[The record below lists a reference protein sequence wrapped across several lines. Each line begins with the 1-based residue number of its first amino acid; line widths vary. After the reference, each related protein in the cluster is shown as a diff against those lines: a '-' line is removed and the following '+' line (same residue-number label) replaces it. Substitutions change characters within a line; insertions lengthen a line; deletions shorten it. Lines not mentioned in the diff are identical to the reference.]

1 MRDRGATDF
10 PLPPDAENCYLQ
22 TVASTRPNRE
32 SAGFVPGSAWLAAPG
47 RTEGAIMDNVEEMGE
62 APLGRLLVKFSLPAI
77 AVMVVN
83 GLYNFIDR
91 IFIGHGMGTDALAA
105 VTAGFPMMIIAMAV
119 GALFSVGTS
128 TLVSI
133 AMGAGKRDEAKA
145 VLAQGFAAS
154 LASSALVAALGWLF
168 MDPILAAFGTTA
180 RIMPM
185 AREYLGIIMIGFV
198 FQITSMAIA
207 NSLRSQNRPQATM
220 VSTISGTVL
229 NAILAPLFIFAFHW
243 GIAGAAWATV
253 IAQAFGAALTLWF
266 IQDHRSVLKI
276 EASKLAPKARTIG
289 AMLKLGMPIAVVNC
303 LSLVMLVV
311 ANNAMSRLGGETAL
325 AVIGI
330 VNAISMLLIFPI
342 VGIAQGA
349 QALWGYNYGA
359 GKLDRVRSLTKLT
372 LAWTSLL
379 AILFTAALELFAREL
394 VAAFNPRDAALIA
407 LGSRG
412 IAIFMLGFFTAGL
425 QYTASMFFM
434 SVGQAAQGGSLY
446 IAKNLF
452 TIAGMA
458 LLPLAMGLD
467 GVFWTGPLSDLL
479 SAILSGLLLAAGLK
493 NLKPRPAEPL
503 PDTAQPGAETA
514 TEGPMVLAPALEAE
528 MEPVA

>member
-1 MRDRGATDF
+1 
-10 PLPPDAENCYLQ
+10 
-22 TVASTRPNRE
+22 
-32 SAGFVPGSAWLAAPG
+32 
-47 RTEGAIMDNVEEMGE
+47 MDKVKEMGE

-133 AMGAGKRDEAKA
+133 AMGAGKRDDAA
-145 VLAQGFAAS
+145 SVLGQGFAAS
-154 LASSALVAALGWLF
+154 LASSVLVAALGWLF
-168 MDPILAAFGTTA
+168 MDPILLVFGTTA

-185 AREYLGIIMIGFV
+185 AREYLGVIMIGFV
-198 FQITSMAIA
+198 FQITSMAVA
-207 NSLRSQNRPQATM
+207 NSLRSQNRPQASM
-220 VSTISGTVL
+220 VSTMSGTVL
-229 NAILAPLFIFAFHW
+229 NAILAPLFIFVFHW

-253 IAQAFGAALTLWF
+253 IAQAFGAALTLYF
-266 IQDHRSVLKI
+266 IQDPRSVLKI
-276 EASKLAPKARTIG
+276 EARRLVPKAETI
-289 AMLKLGMPIAVVNC
+289 ARILKLGVPIAIVQS

-330 VNAISMLLIFPI
+330 VNAISMLLHLPHRRHSP
-342 VGIAQGA
+342 GRTGPLGLQLRRGQTRPRPRSH
-349 QALWGYNYGA
+349 QAL
-359 GKLDRVRSLTKLT
+359 R
-372 LAWTSLL
+372 AWTSLL
-379 AILFTAALELFAREL
+379 ALVFTAILELFTRQL

-412 IAIFMLGFFTAGL
+412 IAVFMLAFFTSGI

-434 SVGQAAQGGSLY
+434 SVGKAAQGGALY

-452 TIAGMA
+452 QIAGMA

-467 GVFWTGPLSDLL
+467 GVFWTGPISDLL
-479 SAILSGLLLAAGLK
+479 STLLSVLLLAHGLK
-493 NLKPRPAEPL
+493 NLKPQPAEAL
-503 PDTAQPGAETA
+503 PEIAEA
-514 TEGPMVLAPALEAE
+514 GQEAAAFEALDVIPALEAD